1 MFTFPKSIADPSAAP
16 VAGFVANKTTVQPA
30 GAPTG
35 AGNSFARALK
45 DASIG
50 RGTASGTGSTANG
63 TANGNKVGASGASA
77 NASVPSDLTVDNE
90 NSEDKFLTLLVA
102 QMRNQDPLNP
112 LDNAEV
118 TSQLAQINTV
128 RGIEKLNTSMG
139 SLIDRIGAQGALDAA
154 DLIDREVLVEGDA
167 MTIGNDD
174 EPSSLA
180 AAFELPAAAAD
191 VSLQVFDESGLVVA
205 DMALGALDAGVHPF
219 DWDGRNADGA
229 AVDPGT
235 YYFQVSAMNEDGQ
248 VSAVTLAPSKVVG
261 VTRNGS
267 GFDLQLASGAI
278 VGRDSVRGVR

>member
-1 MFTFPKSIADPSAAP
+1 MFTFPKSIADPSARP
-16 VAGFVANKTTVQPA
+16 VAGFVANKAAVPPA
-30 GAPTG
+30 GTS
-35 AGNSFARALK
+35 AGGDSFARAMK
-45 DASIG
+45 DASAG
-50 RGTASGTGSTANG
+50 GASPSGTAPGTGADRT
-63 TANGNKVGASGASA
+63 GATGASA
-77 NASVPSDLTVDNE
+77 NASAASDLAVDNE

-112 LDNAEV
+112 LDNAQV

-167 MTIGNDD
+167 MRIGEDE

-191 VSLQVFDESGLVVA
+191 VSLQVFDEAGLIVA
-205 DMALGALDAGVHPF
+205 DMPMGALDAGVHPF
-219 DWDGRNADGA
+219 EWDGRDANGA
-229 AVDPGT
+229 ALDPGT

-248 VSAVTLAPSKVVG
+248 VGAVTLAPSKVVG

-267 GFDLQLASGAI
+267 GFDLQLASGGI